1 MPRPLKKLLSE
12 RRQYAGFMVGTVVAM
27 ALGDSTLM
35 LIALGVH
42 EWIWSLVIY
51 ALTVDIKVVRSMDDA
66 SDD

>member
-1 MPRPLKKLLSE
+1 
-12 RRQYAGFMVGTVVAM
+12 MVGTVVAM

-42 EWIWSLVIY
+42 VWIWSLVIY